1 MATLIAAADYKTLA
15 DYYSSAR
22 DRVLLVNDDL
32 FDAVYSVV
40 LLDEI
45 MPEVDLLNSFWQTYL
60 NASNLTETPNSILGA
75 VRSLNAHVIVRG
87 SYDDINEY
95 FAANTT
101 AIAGGPLTID
111 ATWQSLSADVGYDIS
126 DTYVV

>member
-40 LLDEI
+40 LLNEI
-45 MPEVDLLNSFWQTYL
+45 MPEVDLLNSLWNTYL
-60 NASNLTETPNSILGA
+60 NAANLTETPNSILGA
-75 VRSLNAHVIVRG
+75 VRSLNAHVLVRG
-87 SYDDINEY
+87 GYDDINEY
-95 FAANTT
+95 FAANT
-101 AIAGGPLTID
+101 GLPLTID
-111 ATWQSLSADVGYDIS
+111 ATWQSLSEDVGYDIS